1 MTSSS
6 NILARRAIAAALAIA
21 GSLAFSG
28 AAGAADWTWRF
39 TPYLWAPSVG
49 TEIEVNDQEIPGG
62 SDVALEDVIDQ
73 LDFVGMIHFEGQSGK
88 HGFLVDTLY
97 ANFGDEDV
105 RVHPGGPLAGDVVVD
120 GDLGL
125 LLTEAAGLYNPR
137 GDGSGWAWIYGI
149 RVSDVDEDIVARYE
163 LPAGARERR
172 YDLGKTLFDG
182 MLGARYIGTWGER
195 WRCNLRG
202 DVSGGGT
209 ELTWNTMAGLGYTWG
224 DGRHAL
230 LGGYRYMQIEL
241 EEEDARAEVES
252 TITLNGPYF
261 GYQLT
266 F

>member
-1 MTSSS
+1 MRAIS
-6 NILARRAIAAALAIA
+6 NTLARLGIAALAIT

-39 TPYLWAPSVG
+39 TPYIWVPSLG
-49 TEIEVNDQEIPGG
+49 TDLEVNDQEISGG
-62 SDVALEDVIDQ
+62 TFPVDNVVDQ
-73 LDFVGMIHFEGQSGK
+73 LDFVGMVHFEGQAGK

-105 RVHPGGPLAGDVVVD
+105 RVHPGGPLNGDVVVD

-125 LLTEAAGLYNPR
+125 LLTEAAGLYNPA
-137 GDGSGWAWIYGI
+137 GDGSGWSLIYGV
-149 RVSDVDEDIVARYE
+149 RVFDVDEDIVARYE
-163 LPAGARERR
+163 LPAGTRSRTYEL
-172 YDLGKTLFDG
+172 DSTLWDG
-182 MLGARYIGTWGER
+182 LVGARYIGSWGDR
-195 WRCNLRG
+195 WRYNLRG

-209 ELTWNTMAGLGYTWG
+209 ELTWNTMAGVGYAWA
-224 DGRHAL
+224 DGRHTL

-241 EEEDARAEVES
+241 DEKDQRAEVKS